1 MCSCA
6 NITSLRSVMSAGC
19 LCSSFIGTLNIII
32 NNNIIIIIIQ
42 GTPSIESSIILFH
55 QLIADNIDINSFHEL

>member
-1 MCSCA
+1 
-6 NITSLRSVMSAGC
+6 MSAGC
-19 LCSSFIGTLNIII
+19 LCSSFIGTLNII
-32 NNNIIIIIIQ
+32 NNIIIIIIQ